1 MLDGF
6 VNRSI
11 GAAIRTVRPLLEK
24 APIVKQTVK
33 SATAAA
39 SRSRHDMA
47 QIFPALIRPRPRQ
60 LTFSLTSNCNL
71 RCVGCLYGRDYK
83 SGTQLSDDHVL
94 QALVDAR
101 EAGVDTVRF
110 YGGEPLLHRGLPR
123 FIARSRELGIRPY
136 VTTNGTLLKLRG
148 EEIYEAGLRSVTIGF
163 YGVGSAYDSYTQ
175 REGHFRRLSESLAHM
190 RDRYGNEI
198 ELQLNYVL
206 MKPSCDL
213 ESLRRGL
220 EFAERFGMFV
230 HFDLVSYS
238 LPFFNN
244 DPSLNLQ
251 FDETDRATIDEV
263 VGAILEAKAKR
274 PERFTSSTEMIR
286 SLPDWLIRRDGM
298 RVPCDA
304 YEMIWIG
311 PDGTVQL
318 CDTTFEL
325 GNLNLAPLSEML
337 FTRTHTQ
344 ACRDAFALKCPN
356 CFCRIEGR
364 MKRHGATLRQYQP

>member
-1 MLDGF
+1 MLDGL

-11 GAAIRTVRPLLEK
+11 GSAIRAVRPLLDK
-24 APIVKQTVK
+24 APAIKQTVK
-33 SATAAA
+33 TAAA
-39 SRSRHDMA
+39 AARRSRHDMA
-47 QIFPALIRPRPRQ
+47 QVFPALIRPRPRQ

-71 RCVGCLYGRDYK
+71 RCIGCLYGRDYK
-83 SGTQLSDDHVL
+83 SGTQLADDLVL
-94 QALVDAR
+94 QALADAR
-101 EAGVDTVRF
+101 VAGVDTARF
-110 YGGEPLLHRGLPR
+110 YGGEPLLHRGLAR
-123 FIARSRELGIRPY
+123 FIARSHELGIRPY

-148 EEIYEAGLRSVTIGF
+148 TELFDAGLRSITIGF
-163 YGVGSAYDSYTQ
+163 YGTGSAYDSYTQ
-175 REGHFRRLSESLAHM
+175 REGHFRRLAESLEYM
-190 RDRYGNEI
+190 RERHGDDV

-213 ESLRRGL
+213 DSLHAGL
-220 EFAERFGMFV
+220 EFADRFGMFV

-244 DPSLNLQ
+244 DPGLNLQ
-251 FDETDRATIDEV
+251 FEESDRSQIEKV
-263 VGAILEAKAKR
+263 VTAILESKSRNPA
-274 PERFTSSTEMIR
+274 RFTSSTEMIR
-286 SLPDWLIRRDGM
+286 SLPDWLIRREGM

-325 GNLNLAPLSEML
+325 GNLNTTPLADIL
-337 FTRTHTQ
+337 FTRAHGQ

-364 MKRHGATLRQYQP
+364 MKRHGSTLRRYQP